1 MKTEEQIKEKLTE
14 YEDHINNLLAEGISD
29 VNYSV
34 IENYLRDR
42 KSLRWIL
49 SDEDYITPDEYEK
62 KVEYELVC
70 FESSKIF

>member
-14 YEDHINNLLAEGISD
+14 YEDHINNLRAEGISD
-29 VNYSV
+29 ANYPV

-42 KSLRWIL
+42 KSLRWML